1 MPTKKPDQ
9 DLVHTVLFLAFC
21 AACLWGWLGPKPK
34 YPHPPGSV
42 LYVIQRD
49 CSYDTHYETDEM
61 LCRMDKTD
69 KWLESHPKSKWYWSE
84 YRHD

>member
-1 MPTKKPDQ
+1 MINDDTGKM
-9 DLVHTVLFLAFC
+9 LIFLFLVFC
-21 AACLWGWLGPKPK
+21 GLWQWLGPKPK

-69 KWLESHPKSKWYWSE
+69 KWLKSHPKSEWYWSE
-84 YRHD
+84 YSND